1 MQLYKDKVLQPI
13 ESKTYISVFFL
24 LISLTALTL
33 LQPMIID
40 LGLGSTLIVQMGLA
54 TMKAFL
60 IVAYY
65 MHIKSES
72 KLLKTLIY
80 SSLVVLVVIYV
91 IMSIDTYYRYTPND
105 AFALF
110 AQGGLLC

>member
-1 MQLYKDKVLQPI
+1 MQHDETLQPI
-13 ESKTYISVFFL
+13 RAKTYVSVFFL
-24 LISLTALTL
+24 LIVLTALTL
-33 LQPMIID
+33 LQPMLID
-40 LGLGSTLIVQMGLA
+40 LALAPTLIVQMGLA
-54 TMKAFL
+54 TVKAFL

-80 SSLVVLVVIYV
+80 SSLVVLVIIYV
-91 IMSIDTYYRYTPND
+91 IMAIDTYYRYTPHD
-105 AFALF
+105 VFARV